1 MEMQYKSISFQI
13 DMQEGK
19 MVPPEKIKET
29 LTNSRNKI
37 LKNFPIW
44 SLPIGK

>member
-1 MEMQYKSISFQI
+1 MEMQYKSISLQI

-29 LTNSRNKI
+29 LTTSRNKI
-37 LKNFPIW
+37 FKNFPIW
-44 SLPIGK
+44 GFPIGK

>member
-1 MEMQYKSISFQI
+1 MEMQYKSISLQI

-44 SLPIGK
+44 GFPIGK